1 MKRLR
6 IMARHDS
13 VIAMALLFVAGAS
26 WLVLNASALV
36 WACVPIGIGL
46 QLLNEYNI
54 HRHLFHLKPP
64 RNQMLFN
71 LLYRAHYGHHD
82 FPTCEKLLF
91 VPIWFALPMAGV
103 NFALVY
109 GVASLLGLPAAPVA
123 VAVVLVGGVGMFLA
137 YEWFHMTAHM
147 NARKTAAERRVTQL
161 HAQHHFRDFSKWF
174 HVSPGGEIIDK
185 ALGTAIDRDSL
196 RQQSRIEFI
205 TTLGLRP
212 DDPRLLKARARFAQ
226 MAGLS
231 AQDLQR
237 AAQMPATAHK
247 TN

>member
-1 MKRLR
+1 MKRLK

-13 VIAMALLFVAGAS
+13 VIAMALIFMAGTAWLAVHGS
-26 WLVLNASALV
+26 WLA

-54 HRHLFHLKPP
+54 HRHLFHLSPP
-64 RNQMLFN
+64 RQQWAFN

-91 VPIWFALPMAGV
+91 VPVWFALPMVAV

-109 GVASLLGLPAAPVA
+109 GILTLLGLPALPLTVA
-123 VAVVLVGGVGMFLA
+123 IVTVGGVGMFLG

-147 NARKTAAERRVTQL
+147 NVRKTAAERHVTQL

-174 HVSPGGEIIDK
+174 HVSPGGEVIDR
-185 ALGTAIDRDSL
+185 AMGTAIDREAL
-196 RQQSRIEFI
+196 RSQSRIEFI
-205 TTLGLRP
+205 TTLGLAP
-212 DDPRLLKARARFAQ
+212 NDPRLVRARHHYAA

-231 AQDLQR
+231 AAQIER
-237 AAQMPATAHK
+237 AGKLPGQA
-247 TN
+247 